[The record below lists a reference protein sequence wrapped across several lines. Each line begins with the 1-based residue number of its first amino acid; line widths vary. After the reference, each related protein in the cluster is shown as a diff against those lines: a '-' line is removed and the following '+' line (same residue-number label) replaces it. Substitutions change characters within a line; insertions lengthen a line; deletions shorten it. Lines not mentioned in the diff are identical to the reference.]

1 MALYQLTDS
10 DTVIRVEDGACI
22 PSDQKNTN
30 YREYLDWVAGGGVPD
45 PYVAPPPPDAL
56 DAFDIIALKICFNHE
71 NRIRT
76 LEGRQAV
83 TLAQF
88 RTAIKALL

>member
-1 MALYQLTDS
+1 MSSKRTGD
-10 DTVIRVEDGACI
+10 IRPQI
-22 PSDQKNTN
+22 
-30 YREYLDWVAGGGVPD
+30 VAVFLRHLVP
-45 PYVAPPPPDAL
+45 L
-56 DAFDIIALKICFNHE
+56 H
-71 NRIRT
+71 RIRT